1 MKGTINNTKAGWF
14 VWHSVTRDEI
24 TSGYESLPLHP
35 DDVKQIQEDSQR
47 FDNIQA
53 RIAAY
58 PNIAFEIVEE
68 TIDTGA
74 LEAPHIKV
82 KYAKLINEE
91 AICEYS
97 GLPSPTSYTED
108 YPELEATTAL
118 CEDIIEERDSKKIP
132 APDELQQELRRV
144 RVVKTAHVRAHRYTL
159 AGIYREAEKEIE
171 SLIRNQTNKKQ

>member
-1 MKGTINNTKAGWF
+1 MKGILINKPAGWF
-14 VWHSVTRDEI
+14 VMYSLTRDEI

-47 FDNIQA
+47 FDNIEA

-58 PNIAFEIVEE
+58 PDVEFEIEE
-68 TIDTGA
+68 VYNKNDQVGYRY
-74 LEAPHIKV
+74 LN
-82 KYAKLINEE
+82 YAKLIKEE

-108 YPELEATTAL
+108 YPELEATVAL

-144 RVVKTAHVRAHRYTL
+144 RVVKTAHVRAQRYTL

-171 SLIRNQTNKKQ
+171 SLILNQINKAI